1 MVGRVAS
8 CCSFQPVD
16 TDPSALWLCSHPG
29 SIISIVSQTPG
40 SEGHSDVEQGT
51 LAGVQLGSDVP
62 VRDVT
67 QCDLERKKTK
77 GLPSLWP
84 ESPCRW
90 LRTPRPDPQRLAL
103 VQTRQQAL
111 WARGEAHPDG
121 VRSRAGLVRL
131 LTCFPGSPTAPQTR
145 CMTRCSRTSPR
156 ASRTRAWSVMRSSAP
171 SGKWS
176 V

>member
-1 MVGRVAS
+1 MRGYGRQGGVLLLLPAS
-8 CCSFQPVD
+8 GHGPISTVVV
-16 TDPSALWLCSHPG
+16 SSHPG

-90 LRTPRPDPQRLAL
+90 LRTPRPDP
-103 VQTRQQAL
+103 
-111 WARGEAHPDG
+111 
-121 VRSRAGLVRL
+121 
-131 LTCFPGSPTAPQTR
+131 
-145 CMTRCSRTSPR
+145 
-156 ASRTRAWSVMRSSAP
+156 
-171 SGKWS
+171 
-176 V
+176 